1 MTNPSHTKATAP
13 APARLLWSRGEWK
26 NLIEINKQEDNLD
39 GMSREQAL
47 YIGIAQLQIGEIEAG
62 RALIERSI
70 ELGIHKDLLI
80 KTLIASAHNTLG
92 KLAACL
98 SDRATM
104 KHHFEQSLASQ
115 SSEDSQL
122 SLHIRTINELRNAGL
137 PSECA
142 REMDD
147 LVALTQSP
155 QPNSPQPELA
165 ILKSQIRILQHELSL
180 SLQRGQTQPS
190 CETPTESARSMGDML
205 AQWKSSLTK
214 RATSQLGQELW
225 VLEQLKYKSGGYFVE
240 FGATDG
246 VLLSNTYILETEFGW
261 SGICAEPN
269 PLFFEE
275 LKKNRNCKVVD
286 ACIAGKSGETV
297 EFILADVFGGM
308 EKYANA
314 DMHAAVRAAYKEE
327 RNTITLDTISLHDL
341 LISLDAP
348 KEIDYISIDT
358 EGSELEIIESFP
370 FDRWDVKMLTIEHN
384 YSIQREKIHSIMQSF
399 GYRRIEAQWDDWF
412 IKED

>member
-1 MTNPSHTKATAP
+1 MTNLSQTDTTP
-13 APARLLWSRGEWK
+13 PARLLWSRGEWK
-26 NLIEINKQEDNLD
+26 ELIEIYNQNQNLD
-39 GMSREQAL
+39 KNSQEEAL
-47 YIGIAQLQIGEIEAG
+47 YCGIAQLQIGELEAG
-62 RALIERSI
+62 RALVERAAA
-70 ELGIHKDLLI
+70 LGTPRNLLT
-80 KTLIASAHNTLG
+80 KTLVASVHNTLG

-98 SDRATM
+98 SDRDGM
-104 KHHFEQSLASQ
+104 KQHFESSLANQ
-115 SSEDSQL
+115 SSEDYQL
-122 SLHIRTINELRNAGL
+122 SLHIRTVNELRSAGL

-142 REMDD
+142 RE
-147 LVALTQSP
+147 LTDFLSLIQSS
-155 QPNSPQPELA
+155 QPISNQPYTA
-165 ILKSQIRILQHELSL
+165 ILKSQISILQHELSL
-180 SLQRGQTQPS
+180 SLQRGQTLPS
-190 CETPTESARSMGDML
+190 CATPTEPARSMGDML
-205 AQWKSSLTK
+205 AQWKINLTK

-275 LKKNRNCKVVD
+275 LKKNRKCKVVD
-286 ACIAGKSGETV
+286 ACIAGKSGEKV
-297 EFILADVFGGM
+297 EFVLADVFGGL

-341 LISLDAP
+341 LISLGAP

-370 FDRWDVKMLTIEHN
+370 FDQWDVKTLTVEHN
-384 YSIQREKIHSIMQSF
+384 YSTQREMIHSIMQSF

-412 IKED
+412 IKAN